1 MTQNEIQNSLRGLH
15 DEKQAY
21 FAIKKINDGEDD
33 IYIDANRN
41 GILVF
46 CNFLLESI
54 NKEHLEKENWYDIPD
69 PFWDESD
76 IVLSVKIQ
84 EGNKNRQEVKESFF
98 SQAGCFLAIA
108 VSAIVVLVGIV
119 TSFIWLVEIFD

>member
-1 MTQNEIQNSLRGLH
+1 MTQKEIQNGLGGLH

-21 FAIKKINDGEDD
+21 FAIKKCDD
-33 IYIDANRN
+33 AGDEVYIDANRN

-54 NKEHLEKENWYDIPD
+54 DEEHLEKENTYDIPD

-76 IVLSVKIQ
+76 IVLSVSIH
-84 EGNKNRQEVKESFF
+84 EGNKIRQEVKESFF
-98 SQAGCFLAIA
+98 SRAGCFLAAA

-119 TSFIWLVEIFD
+119 TSFMWLVKIFD